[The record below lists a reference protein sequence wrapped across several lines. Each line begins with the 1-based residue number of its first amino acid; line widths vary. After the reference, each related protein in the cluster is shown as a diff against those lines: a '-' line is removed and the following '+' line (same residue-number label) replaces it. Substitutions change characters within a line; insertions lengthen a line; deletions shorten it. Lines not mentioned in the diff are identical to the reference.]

1 MCSNAPEKCSPE
13 FTHEVIYSGLEYAE
27 KIGFQPH
34 TDYKTQMA
42 DLILDPPDAHPRV
55 DHVPFGKDGKPLFF
69 TGPYDDEHKI
79 SFVINTLNRTCGEGN
94 YHYIE
99 GWAGNPD

>member
-13 FTHEVIYSGLEYAE
+13 FTHEVIYSGLEY
-27 KIGFQPH
+27 
-34 TDYKTQMA
+34 
-42 DLILDPPDAHPRV
+42 AHPRV